1 MGAKISAENLFSLP
15 ICVIMEWV
23 MKMDKEKDLPKRKD
37 LRLKHYDYSSAGAYF
52 VTICT
57 KDRKRILSNIIKP
70 SVGVGALDD
79 PLNGF
84 LNEPQIPQIQL
95 TEIGKVTEK
104 YLLSSENIPGVKID
118 RYVIMPDHIH
128 VIIFLYPDK
137 YTSRKDGS
145 SRAPTPTNEMLP
157 HIVSTFKRFCN
168 REIGNNIFQRGYM
181 EHIVRDREDY
191 ETRAK
196 YIYENPIRWY
206 YDELYAEE

>member
-1 MGAKISAENLFSLP
+1 MSAENLFSLP

-196 YIYENPIRWY
+196 CIYENPIRWY

>member
-1 MGAKISAENLFSLP
+1 MQ
-15 ICVIMEWV
+15 
-23 MKMDKEKDLPKRKD
+23 MDKEKELPKRKD

-128 VIIFLYPDK
+128 VIIFLYPNQ
-137 YTSRKDGS
+137 YASRRDGS
-145 SRAPTPTNEMLP
+145 SKAPTPTNEMLP

-168 REIGNNIFQRGYM
+168 KEIGNNIFQRGYM
-181 EHIVRDREDY
+181 EHIVHDREDY

-196 YIYENPIRWY
+196 YICENPIRWY

>member
-1 MGAKISAENLFSLP
+1 
-15 ICVIMEWV
+15 
-23 MKMDKEKDLPKRKD
+23 MDEEKDLPKRKD

-57 KDRKRILSNIIKP
+57 KDRKRILSDITKP
-70 SVGVGALDD
+70 VGVGALDD
-79 PLNGF
+79 PMNGALDDPMNGF

-145 SRAPTPTNEMLP
+145 SRAPTPTNDMLP

-168 REIGNNIFQRGYM
+168 KEIGNNIFQRGYM

-191 ETRAK
+191 DTRAK

-206 YDELYAEE
+206 YDKLNSEK